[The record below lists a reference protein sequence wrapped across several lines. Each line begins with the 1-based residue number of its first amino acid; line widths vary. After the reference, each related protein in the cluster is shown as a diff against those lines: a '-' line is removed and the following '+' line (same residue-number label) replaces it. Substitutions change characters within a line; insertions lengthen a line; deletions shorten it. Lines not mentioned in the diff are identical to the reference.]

1 MNGVSSSGLVSSRR
15 DSAVRRCFAGNALF
29 LAFASHRRR
38 RPRLRRVRLALSN
51 LMQAAV
57 GRLLLAA
64 AGILM
69 IQLLGLC
76 LGLLAAI
83 FALFAW
89 MTLQR
94 YLPMSEGSLPAYL
107 ETAFFPRLRHR
118 LLGDLALLPLGP
130 YELGGALVLE
140 RVERQLPGRLLAIH
154 AALGA
159 VAGIIV
165 YTSQPT
171 GPGDLVLVA
180 CLAAITVALH
190 PVLEAELAR
199 SIAEGSIED
208 VLARADDSHVS
219 QGALATTQVA
229 LNLFYLPLLLVL
241 FLLEGVFVYVLLQLL
256 WSLVLQSLMP
266 TDPSPELRKALVG
279 LSFLPLLLLRG
290 MLLDVTRSGWQRTF
304 DEAAIRLSGPL
315 TRLMEEAAGRRDPQ
329 PHRD

>member
-1 MNGVSSSGLVSSRR
+1 MNVAPARNGRTLRR
-15 DSAVRRCFAGNALF
+15 DSAVRRSIAGNPLF
-29 LAFASHRRR
+29 IAFASHRERG
-38 RPRLRRVRLALSN
+38 PRLRRVRLALSN
-51 LMQAAV
+51 LLQATG
-57 GRLLLAA
+57 GRILLVVAA
-64 AGILM
+64 ILVVRF
-69 IQLLGLC
+69 LGLC
-76 LGLLAAI
+76 LGLIAI
-83 FALFAW
+83 VFALFGW
-89 MTLQR
+89 ISLR
-94 YLPMSEGSLPAYL
+94 RHLPVREGSLPAYL
-107 ETAFFPRLRHR
+107 ETAFFPRVRPR
-118 LLGDLALLPLGP
+118 LLRELALLPLGP

-140 RVERQLPGRLLAIH
+140 RVERQLPGRLLAIYT
-154 AALGA
+154 ALA
-159 VAGIIV
+159 VVAGIIV
-165 YTSQPT
+165 YTSQPV

-256 WSLVLQSLMP
+256 WSLVLQSLLP
-266 TDPSPELRKALVG
+266 TDPSPELRQALVG

-290 MLLDVTRSGWQRTF
+290 MLLDATRTGWQRTF

-315 TRLMEEAAGRRDPQ
+315 TRMMEEAAGRRDPQ
-329 PHRD
+329 SHGD